1 MLSETYKQ
9 LCEHF
14 REIAVLGSIG
24 ALLDW
29 DARCILPSGG
39 AEYRSDQQAYLSN
52 LLHQKRTDPRIG
64 DWLDDVVDSDL
75 TADPRSDSATVIRE
89 AKRIYDKQVK
99 LPGDLVEALTRAEN
113 DGQHAWVE
121 ARKND
126 DFETFL
132 PFLETTFKLKR
143 EQADAI
149 GFEDCRYDAL
159 LDDFEPDE
167 KTFRVRETLE
177 AVSYT
182 HLTLPTKA

>member
-75 TADPRSDSATVIRE
+75 TADPRSDSAT
-89 AKRIYDKQVK
+89 
-99 LPGDLVEALTRAEN
+99 
-113 DGQHAWVE
+113 
-121 ARKND
+121 
-126 DFETFL
+126 
-132 PFLETTFKLKR
+132 
-143 EQADAI
+143 
-149 GFEDCRYDAL
+149 
-159 LDDFEPDE
+159 
-167 KTFRVRETLE
+167 

-182 HLTLPTKA
+182 HLTLPTIYSV

>member
-1 MLSETYKQ
+1 MSDTYGQ

-29 DARCILPSGG
+29 DARCMLPGGG

-64 DWLDDVVDSDL
+64 DWLEDLVDSDR
-75 TADPRSDSATVIRE
+75 TANPRSDSATVIRE

-99 LPGDLVEALTRAEN
+99 LPADLIEALTRAEN

-121 ARKND
+121 ARKNND
-126 DFETFL
+126 
-132 PFLETTFKLKR
+132 
-143 EQADAI
+143 
-149 GFEDCRYDAL
+149 
-159 LDDFEPDE
+159 LD
-167 KTFRVRETLE
+167 TI
-177 AVSYT
+177 
-182 HLTLPTKA
+182 